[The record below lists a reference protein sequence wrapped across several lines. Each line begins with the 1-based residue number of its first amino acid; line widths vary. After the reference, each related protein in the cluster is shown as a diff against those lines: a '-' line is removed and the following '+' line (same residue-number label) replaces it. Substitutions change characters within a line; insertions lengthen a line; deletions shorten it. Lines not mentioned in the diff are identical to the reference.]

1 MVMSDSPRQLFR
13 GLSATPLV
21 AALVV
26 AGLLATTWGLVPLRS
41 FEAWWHLLMGR
52 VMADFNAVPAANHL
66 IYAIPPDSPSLIQP
80 WLAQRA
86 MFALYQFL
94 DIEAL
99 LWARNH
105 LIAIAFA
112 AATLAAG
119 LRAPAARLWVIPVG
133 LLGALSCAPSLV
145 AEPQLFALVVMALML
160 LMGAALE
167 RSASVALH
175 VGGALVIVGMTALWA
190 NLDVSF
196 GLGALIPLSFALNR
210 LKDDKKLAGIWAIAA
225 FLSLTVAPL
234 LNPRGA
240 ELITYTLKVLTLYP
254 GHAQA
259 VSWGWLLPFMSLPG
273 ALLGVGLLVSAGL
286 WASTRALKVGDA
298 LLLVVLAIMA
308 ITHARAS
315 IWFGAALP
323 FCLAP
328 ALEALL
334 KQRPTTREL
343 GLKPKLAI
351 MALAMTVPILTQPIF
366 VTHAKIAHAISP
378 FAIRGVDP
386 HATTVTTDVP
396 IEAVEMIKRQ
406 SPKPVLYVDRRATG
420 YALFELEPKQLRPMV
435 SADYRI
441 ELLDEP
447 HWKLASQLE
456 TSDLWRGLFQQW
468 GVNVLLLHKER
479 QRDFITKVEAQ
490 QEWLKSYDEGQ
501 WVYFVHNTR

>member
-1 MVMSDSPRQLFR
+1 MGAQIKQLFR
-13 GLSATPLV
+13 GISATPVV
-21 AALVV
+21 AAVSV
-26 AGLLATTWGLVPLRS
+26 AGLLALVWGVVPLRS

-52 VMADFNAVPAANHL
+52 VISDFNAVPAANHL
-66 IYAIPPDSPSLIQP
+66 VYAVAEDSPSLIQP
-80 WLAQRA
+80 WLAQRG
-86 MFALYQFL
+86 MFALYKFL

-119 LRAPAARLWVIPVG
+119 LRAPSARLWVIPLG
-133 LLGALSCAPSLV
+133 LLGALSCSPALV
-145 AEPQLFALVVMALML
+145 MEPQLFALVVMSMMLAL
-160 LMGAALE
+160 GAALE

-175 VGGALVIVGMTALWA
+175 LGGALVTVGLTALWA

-210 LKDDKKLAGIWAIAA
+210 RKDDRRIAGIWAITAIIA
-225 FLSLTVAPL
+225 LTLAPL

-240 ELITYTLKVLTLYP
+240 ELFSYTLKVLTLYP
-254 GHAQA
+254 GHPQTL
-259 VSWGWLLPFMSLPG
+259 SWGWLIPFTSLAG
-273 ALLGVGLLVSAGL
+273 ALLGVGLLISAGL
-286 WASTRALKVGDA
+286 WARAKSLKVGDG
-298 LLLVVLAIMA
+298 LLLVVLAVMA
-308 ITHARAS
+308 VTHARAS
-315 IWFGAALP
+315 IWFGVALP

-334 KQRPTTREL
+334 KQRDTTREL
-343 GLKPKLAI
+343 GLKAKLAL
-351 MALAMTVPILTQPIF
+351 MAVSLSLPILTQPIF
-366 VTHAKIAHAISP
+366 VTHAMLAKVISP

-386 HATTVTTDVP
+386 HATTITTEVP
-396 IEAVEMIKRQ
+396 VEAVEMIKRQ
-406 SPKPVLYVDRRATG
+406 HPKPILYVDRRATG

-447 HWKLASQLE
+447 RWKLAAQLE
-456 TSDLWRGLFQQW
+456 TTDLWRGLFQQW

-479 QRDFITKVEAQ
+479 QRELITRAEAQ
-490 QEWLKSYDEGQ
+490 QDWLKSYDEGQ
-501 WVYFVHNTR
+501 WVYFVHMKR